1 MSDPTEQFG
10 GAENERGAVPGGV
23 VDGRYRLEEA
33 LGGGVTAT
41 TWRAHDP
48 VLGRDVAV
56 KIWTDASDDAH
67 RSQQDE
73 LGAARLLDPNLN
85 ELLDAGSHEGR
96 PFLVREIAA
105 EHPTIPAAPPSAPV
119 PTPPVPSPAVPA
131 RTPVTPVTGTPI
143 VPARRRADRVVV
155 TSVAAILVATLL
167 VGVGLIVRPE
177 PLETPDDAEGANTVR
192 PAEIISFDP
201 EGDGR
206 ENPEDLG
213 ALLDD
218 DPQTVWRS
226 DRYNSRKF
234 GNLKP
239 GLGLILTL
247 SPPRQVGG
255 VEIVS
260 EAGGWS
266 AQVHAAD
273 SPGDEL
279 SDWGEPVDR
288 VETSAASGRFDLG
301 GRTVGAVLIW
311 FTDLGPESNR
321 LTLRELRVFASE

>member
-1 MSDPTEQFG
+1 MTDATQDFG
-10 GAENERGAVPGGV
+10 RAEGSPHANAGDLI
-23 VDGRYRLEEA
+23 DGRYRLEEA

-56 KIWTDASDDAH
+56 KIWTDASGDAH

-105 EHPTIPAAPPSAPV
+105 EHPTIPAPPSAPV
-119 PTPPVPSPAVPA
+119 PTPPSAAPA
-131 RTPVTPVTGTPI
+131 PVTPVTGTPV
-143 VPARRRADRVVV
+143 VPARRRTDRVVV
-155 TSVAAILVATLL
+155 ATVGAILLAAALVVVGLL
-167 VGVGLIVRPE
+167 VRPDSVEPSGV
-177 PLETPDDAEGANTVR
+177 AEDTNPVR
-192 PAEIISFDP
+192 PAEVVSFDP

-218 DPQTVWRS
+218 DPQTAWSS
-226 DRYNSRKF
+226 DRYNSRSF

-239 GLGLILTL
+239 GLGLIVTL
-247 SPPRQVGG
+247 SPARDVAHL
-255 VEIVS
+255 EVS
-260 EAGGWS
+260 SETGGWS

-273 SPGDEL
+273 SPAGEL
-279 SDWGEPVDR
+279 AGWGEPLDR
-288 VETSAASGRFDLG
+288 VESAGASERFDLG

-321 LTLRELRVFASE
+321 LTLSALRVLGSK